1 MMRPRQPTIAILV
14 AVAATIAVGA
24 CSGDDTAPFT
34 PAVHLP
40 LPLAQVSRTH
50 LPPDADQAITAC
62 NVNWDRIGGIGL
74 VPRARDV
81 SLYAP
86 VSPQTL
92 EIQSDQ
98 PAWVIQIRGQF
109 TAVLAPGTMLDPTCV
124 VINGSQ
130 TIFGTG
136 GGWDDRGVFT
146 PARDVWHPVGRLPPL
161 GP

>member
-1 MMRPRQPTIAILV
+1 MSRRARSLRHGALAIVLGGV
-14 AVAATIAVGA
+14 LAGCSDDVETGPIVPSLAVV
-24 CSGDDTAPFT
+24 P
-34 PAVHLP
+34 
-40 LPLAQVSRTH
+40 RTH
-50 LPPDADQAITAC
+50 LHAEADQAITAC

-81 SLYAP
+81 PLYAP
-86 VSPQTL
+86 VSPQTI

-130 TIFGTG
+130 TLFGTG

-146 PARDVWHPVGRLPPL
+146 PDRDVWYPPGRLPPL